1 MSIDDSSGSH
11 SRQTAKEESSVF
23 RRYQEVL
30 PPNDDEAIG
39 SLPVELGAD
48 GLATDV
54 EMEELAGPGSD
65 HDGSWNDSITAP
77 YDPSKIEIQTLNPTI
92 DLLMSR
98 LREGM
103 IDLAP
108 DFQRRAGIWSDERQS
123 RLIESLLLRIPI
135 PSFYVAELADSSWV
149 ADSSWAIVDGIQR
162 LTAIARF
169 IAPDA
174 LSGMARLSDLPP
186 LRLRGLEYLQKDFE
200 GKGYQDL
207 TGRLQIRLRET
218 QVVVHSIRPGTP
230 EEVKFNI
237 FARINTG
244 GLALTRQEIR
254 HALIPGPARELLA
267 SLASSAEFKSATGG
281 RVPDERMAD
290 REMVLRFLAF
300 RLTPPEEFRPNQE
313 FDQFL
318 AQAMHGINRLPAVPQ
333 SELADSFLDAMRAAE
348 DIFSW
353 HAFRKRYPGQ
363 TRRSP
368 VNKALFESVAV
379 NLARLTAEER
389 AELVRSSEAVVERFQ
404 QLMTNPQFDSAISVG
419 TGDRLKVATRFAAI
433 ELLFHDVLSSGGGPS
448 K

>member
-11 SRQTAKEESSVF
+11 SRQTAKEQSSVF

-54 EMEELAGPGSD
+54 ELELPD
-65 HDGSWNDSITAP
+65 LDIEQDGVWDDSITAP
-77 YDPSKIEIQTLNPTI
+77 YDPSRIEIQTLTPTI

-108 DFQRRAGIWSDERQS
+108 DFQRRAGIWSDEQQS

-174 LSGMARLSDLPP
+174 LSGMAVLSAKPP
-186 LRLRGLEYLQKDFE
+186 LRLRGLEYLQKEFE

-230 EEVKFNI
+230 EAVKFNI
-237 FARINTG
+237 FARLNTG

-267 SLASSAEFKSATGG
+267 SLALSTEFKSATGG
-281 RVPDERMAD
+281 RVPDARMAD

-300 RLTPPEEFRPNQE
+300 RLTPPDEFRSNQE

-318 AQAMHGINRLPAVPQ
+318 AQAMHGINRLSAVQQ
-333 SELADSFLDAMRAAE
+333 SELADSFLDAMTAAE
-348 DIFSW
+348 EIFGW
-353 HAFRKRYPGQ
+353 YTFRKRYPGQ

-368 VNKALFESVAV
+368 VNKALFEAVGV
-379 NLARLTAEER
+379 NLAQLTAEER
-389 AELVRSSEAVVERFQ
+389 AELVQSSGVVVEQFQ
-404 QLMTNPQFDSAISVG
+404 ELMTDPSFDRSISVG
-419 TGDRLKVATRFAAI
+419 TGDRLKVATRFAAVQR
-433 ELLFHDVLSSGGGPS
+433 LFHGVLSSGGGPS
-448 K
+448 T